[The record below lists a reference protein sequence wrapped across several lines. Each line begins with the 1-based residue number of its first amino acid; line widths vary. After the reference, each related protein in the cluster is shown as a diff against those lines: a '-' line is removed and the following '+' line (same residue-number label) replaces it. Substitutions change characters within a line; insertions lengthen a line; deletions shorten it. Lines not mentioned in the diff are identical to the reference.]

1 MNLDDRDRLTEF
13 SRNFSE
19 SSVYASYVTAWNRVV
34 LCYEGSA
41 SDQQGRSWSMDR
53 QLTAI
58 RNFFRRLFF
67 RNKEVAAA
75 AGQNAEHAESAADVV
90 ANHEESAA
98 SEQRTTFGGDVYKQV
113 YYQLL
118 LTNLWELGMTCLPE
132 SAVTAHKL
140 MLKGSFFLQVDSV
153 HDVSQ
158 PAYSQLL
165 KITNTENPN
174 TVVQADPVEKPS
186 PWQAQPK
193 RMLKLELTDGTRR
206 IQAIE
211 FEPIRS
217 MSVDMRPGIKV
228 LITGPVECR
237 RGVMFL
243 RADNVRVLGGMV
255 ESLLEG
261 NCREALLC
269 RVLGR
274 DPAQVLGN
282 APRQLTAN
290 RPERDSEDTNNRQNS
305 SDRTSDHPVRVPAAS
320 GSPRIG
326 TDFHN
331 DSRATTI
338 PLANSNSTTVR
349 MTSSVLDVDN
359 VWDRADGTDMDPDD
373 VLMSQIDLGKLEPE
387 AGMHDFTDDDV
398 DEDLLREQLEF
409 QAQAAGDGILQDT
422 ARTDEHNAGS
432 TLPTRRCLILGVPEE
447 ESAAFASDGP
457 EKVGRPRVDGCYSCS
472 LAIWSIWRLVSLASG
487 LDEHPRQ
494 VLFCPAFEALRSGLH
509 TSVAVA
515 HMMTPK
521 RLSRESV
528 WPHDDAVA
536 MCRRR

>member
-1 MNLDDRDRLTEF
+1 MSQVDDLVERFAQQHIRVN
-13 SRNFSE
+13 RNWLQACARH
-19 SSVYASYVTAWNRVV
+19 V
-34 LCYEGSA
+34 
-41 SDQQGRSWSMDR
+41 Q
-53 QLTAI
+53 
-58 RNFFRRLFF
+58 
-67 RNKEVAAA
+67 
-75 AGQNAEHAESAADVV
+75 
-90 ANHEESAA
+90 EESAA
-98 SEQRTTFGGDVYKQV
+98 SEQRTTFGGDVYKHV

-193 RMLKLELTDGTRR
+193 RMLKLELADGTRR

-422 ARTDEHNAGS
+422 ARTDEHNAGEPRPRRAS
-432 TLPTRRCLILGVPEE
+432 TNDRPLNEEPQRQNVDTQSSPSLPYTQLSSVLKGGKHPDSSEVVIIKGYISTPTSKLKVGPEE
-447 ESAAFASDGP
+447 TWQLSAIVTDDTASLEVDIENSLLANWMGLTATDAKKKRKSSSKFKEFFA
-457 EKVGRPRVDGCYSCS
+457 EKVAQCQEKMRS
-472 LAIWSIWRLVSLASG
+472 LNGLLTISFSG
-487 LDEHPRQ
+487 SDAKLPVLLDYDEWKQ
-494 VLFCPAFEALRSGLH
+494 
-509 TSVAVA
+509 
-515 HMMTPK
+515 
-521 RLSRESV
+521 
-528 WPHDDAVA
+528 D
-536 MCRRR
+536 